1 MEYGECSVSAV
12 LVMQD
17 PGPRL
22 DSQNTCVKERAQL
35 HSPVVPAPGGGGEVE
50 QRIHLTDFLT
60 SLCKS
65 MSYMLNDRPYLQSK
79 MYRN

>member
-35 HSPVVPAPGGGGEVE
+35 HSPVVPAPGGGGGGTENPSHGLPD
-50 QRIHLTDFLT
+50 Q
-60 SLCKS
+60 S
-65 MSYMLNDRPYLQSK
+65 M
-79 MYRN
+79 